1 LFNKL
6 NLLFDFEKS
15 QNVRSRRIPRGF
27 KETKAMTSVWLM
39 GASRTPIGRFLGDL
53 SNFSAPEL
61 AGISIR
67 RTIERTGIDPSNI
80 QELFVGNV
88 VSAGVGQAPAK
99 QAARQGG
106 LPDSVSCTMVNKVCG
121 SGLQA
126 TILAA
131 RTIQSGAAS
140 ACIAAGM
147 ESMSQAPHLLTR
159 SRTGNKYGTI
169 PMLDAIDVDGL
180 RCSLGSVAMGFY
192 AEKVAKE
199 QPVSRADQDAW
210 SLTSHKRACAA
221 AEQGAFEQEIAPV
234 LIDQQTAIAV
244 DSCPRKDTSI
254 ERLAKLKP
262 AFELEGTVTAGNASG
277 LADGSASLLLVNEP
291 MRQSLSNQ
299 SAFRIVGTAQYSQA
313 AADLFTAPVQAILKA
328 CKVANV
334 SVSQVDLFEI
344 NEAFASQT
352 VACVRE
358 LRISPEQVN
367 VHGGAIALGHPIG
380 CSGAR
385 ILVTL
390 MHAMQ
395 RHQKRLGIASLC
407 IGGGEAVAVLI
418 EQDTEN

>member
-1 LFNKL
+1 M
-6 NLLFDFEKS
+6 S
-15 QNVRSRRIPRGF
+15 
-27 KETKAMTSVWLM
+27 TVWIM

-53 SNFSAPEL
+53 SPFTAPFL
-61 AGISIR
+61 AGTSIR
-67 RTIERTGIDPSNI
+67 RTIERTGIEPASI

-99 QAARQGG
+99 QASRQGG

-147 ESMSQAPHLLTR
+147 ESMSQAPHVLMQ
-159 SRTGNKYGTI
+159 SRTGTKYGTV
-169 PMLDAIDVDGL
+169 PMQDAIDIDGL
-180 RCSLGSVAMGFY
+180 RCSLGFVAMGTY

-210 SLTSHKRACAA
+210 SLMSHKRACAA

-234 LIDQQTAIAV
+234 VIDSQNAIRV

-254 ERLAKLKP
+254 EKLNKLKP
-262 AFELEGTVTAGNASG
+262 AFDLAGTVTAGNASG
-277 LADGSASLLLVNEP
+277 LADGAASVLLVSDT
-291 MRQSLSNQ
+291 MRQRLPNQ
-299 SAFRIVGTAQYSQA
+299 SAFRILATSQHSQA
-313 AADLFTAPVQAILKA
+313 AADLFTAPVQSILKV
-328 CKVANV
+328 CKAASV
-334 SVSQVDLFEI
+334 SVSEVDLFEI

-358 LRISPEQVN
+358 LNISPEQVN

-407 IGGGEAVAVLI
+407 IGGGEAVAVLV
-418 EQDTEN
+418 EQDPGT

>member
-1 LFNKL
+1 
-6 NLLFDFEKS
+6 
-15 QNVRSRRIPRGF
+15 
-27 KETKAMTSVWLM
+27 MTTVWLM

-53 SNFSAPEL
+53 SPFTAPSL
-61 AGISIR
+61 AGTSIR
-67 RTIERTGIDPSNI
+67 RTIERTGIEPDSI

-99 QAARQGG
+99 QASRKGG

-147 ESMSQAPHLLTR
+147 ESMSQAPHVLMQ
-159 SRTGNKYGTI
+159 SRTGTKYGTV
-169 PMLDAIDVDGL
+169 PMFDSIDIDGL
-180 RCSLGSVAMGFY
+180 RCSLGSVAMGTY

-210 SLTSHKRACAA
+210 ALTSHKRACAA
-221 AEQGAFEQEIAPV
+221 AEQGAFEQEIAPIV
-234 LIDQQTAIAV
+234 IDSQIAIRA
-244 DSCPRKDTSI
+244 DSCPRKDTSM
-254 ERLAKLKP
+254 EKLAKLKP
-262 AFELEGTVTAGNASG
+262 AFDMEGTVTAGNASG
-277 LADGSASLLLVNEP
+277 LADGAASALLVNDTI
-291 MRQSLSNQ
+291 RQRLPNQ
-299 SAFRIVGTAQYSQA
+299 SAFRILATAQHSQA
-313 AADLFTAPVQAILKA
+313 AADLFTAPVQSILKV
-328 CKVANV
+328 CKRAHVTV
-334 SVSQVDLFEI
+334 SEVDLFEI

-352 VACVRE
+352 VACVRQ
-358 LRISPEQVN
+358 LNISPDQVN

-380 CSGAR
+380 CSGTR

-418 EQDTEN
+418 EQDPKS